1 MDATYLWTGWSPI
14 VHTLL
19 VGAGGYVT
27 LVLMLRGTGLRRI
40 AKMTTLDFVI
50 AAAVGST
57 FGRAVT
63 ASEVGLVQILVA
75 LVLLVFLQWLFATAR
90 ARWHWLRRAL
100 DSPPVLLYYDG
111 AMQDSSLR
119 HHRLTELDVQ
129 AAVRKSGHGSLASVQ
144 AVVLHEDGTL
154 GVITGD
160 AIGDG
165 SSLLPYVETHDR

>member
-75 LVLLVFLQWLFATAR
+75 LVLLGFLQWLFATAR
-90 ARWHWLRRAL
+90 ARWHCLRSAR
-100 DSPPVLLYYDG
+100 DSPPVLLHSDG
-111 AMQDSSLR
+111 AMQVSSLR
-119 HHRLTELDVQ
+119 HRLLPDSDVQ
-129 AAVRKSGHGSLASVQ
+129 ASVRTS
-144 AVVLHEDGTL
+144 
-154 GVITGD
+154 
-160 AIGDG
+160 
-165 SSLLPYVETHDR
+165 